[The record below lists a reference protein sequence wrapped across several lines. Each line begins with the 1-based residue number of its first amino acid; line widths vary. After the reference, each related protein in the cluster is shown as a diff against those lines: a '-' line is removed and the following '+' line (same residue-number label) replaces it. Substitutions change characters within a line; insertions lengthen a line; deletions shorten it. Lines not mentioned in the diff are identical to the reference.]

1 MPFEKN
7 DPLIHKSRS
16 SSKDNDNKED
26 ASDKY
31 ISDNALEFDMKGSGR
46 KRDIHLEKIAG
57 ELSLEP
63 NPSKKGQ
70 NEDEDDLLALMDKA
84 N

>member
-1 MPFEKN
+1 
-7 DPLIHKSRS
+7 
-16 SSKDNDNKED
+16 
-26 ASDKY
+26 
-31 ISDNALEFDMKGSGR
+31 MKGSGR
-46 KRDIHLEKIAG
+46 KRDLHLEKIAG